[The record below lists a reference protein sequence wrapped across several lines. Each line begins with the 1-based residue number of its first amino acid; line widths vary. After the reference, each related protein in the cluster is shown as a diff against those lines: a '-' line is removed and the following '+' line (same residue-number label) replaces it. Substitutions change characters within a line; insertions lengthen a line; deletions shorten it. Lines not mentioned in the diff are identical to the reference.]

1 MSTPTSQGSSVS
13 FGNVPLGRVTSFR
26 ASGGS
31 AVYQE
36 VTNVTSTVLGAD
48 GDSRV
53 VKQYTCTAVE
63 PGIVEIGCYGA
74 PPYVFDSR
82 GTRGEVA
89 VAWSGGGLSADAY
102 LDDFEVA
109 GQVGEFLVG
118 TARFRLSGF

>member
-1 MSTPTSQGSSVS
+1 MPTPTSQGSSVS
-13 FGNVPLGRVTSFR
+13 FGGVPLGRVTSFR

-36 VTNVTSTVLGAD
+36 VTNVQSPVLGS
-48 GDSRV
+48 GDNARV
-53 VKQYTCTAVE
+53 VKQYSCTAVE

-74 PPYVFDSR
+74 PGFILDDR
-82 GTRGEVA
+82 GTQGTVLAE
-89 VAWSGGGLSADAY
+89 WPTGSLSADAY
-102 LDDFEVA
+102 LDDFDVA